1 MYADFTTS
9 SCVLQQITQKLGN
22 IRAVMSPSSSYSR
35 LRLGLVTATM
45 TAVCYL
51 LSYMTNDWLFKQTE
65 FTQGIAWI
73 YLPAGVRLICTLL
86 FAEAA
91 LAGIF
96 GASLLA
102 ASLYN
107 LFPADP
113 ITTVGY
119 AVISALAPYLAYRFT
134 LEGMDLRRSLTNLT
148 TARLLLCVLLYALS
162 NPLLQL
168 IWFAF
173 RGVSYH
179 FWSGLIVMSIG
190 DLVGS
195 LIVVYLIKTLLSFL
209 PLPEH

>member
-1 MYADFTTS
+1 
-9 SCVLQQITQKLGN
+9 
-22 IRAVMSPSSSYSR
+22 MSRWR
-35 LRLGLVTATM
+35 LSLLTASV

-51 LSYMTNDWLFKQTE
+51 LTYMTNEWLFKQTE

-91 LAGIF
+91 LFGILI
-96 GASLLA
+96 ASLA
-102 ASLYN
+102 TAVIYN
-107 LFPADP
+107 LFPHDP
-113 ITTVGY
+113 ITTAGY
-119 AVISALAPYLAYRFT
+119 ALISAMAPYLAYRLT

-148 TARLLLCVLLYALS
+148 TARLLMCVLLYALS

-190 DLVGS
+190 DLLGS
-195 LIVVYLIKTLLSFL
+195 LIVVYLIKTLLSFF
-209 PLPEH
+209 PLPAR

>member
-1 MYADFTTS
+1 MDTLPT
-9 SCVLQQITQKLGN
+9 
-22 IRAVMSPSSSYSR
+22 PSAR
-35 LRLGLVTATM
+35 LRLGLATATV

-51 LSYMTNDWLFKQTE
+51 LSYMANDWLFKQTE

-91 LAGIF
+91 LVGIF
-96 GASLLA
+96 VASLLA
-102 ASLYN
+102 ACLYN

-113 ITTVGY
+113 VTTVGY
-119 AVISALAPYLAYRFT
+119 ALISALAPYLAYRFT

-148 TARLLLCVLLYALS
+148 TARLMLCVLIYALS

-190 DLVGS
+190 DLIGS
-195 LIVVYLIKTLLSFL
+195 LIVVYAIKTLLSFM
-209 PLPEH
+209 PLPNR